1 VTNQLPS
8 DHAAAPIAIIGMACR
23 YPGGIASPE
32 ELWEFVAAERCAV
45 ADMPQDRG
53 WDLERLFHPDETLP
67 GRSVSRYCGGVVAD
81 AAMFDAEFFG
91 ISPRDAVAM
100 NPVQRLLLMTAWE
113 VFEHAGIVPD
123 TVRGQDVGT
132 FVGIH
137 SPEYGPLWHESAVD
151 VEGKLMTG
159 TLHSVASG
167 RLSHFFGL
175 SGPCITADTGC
186 SASLVGM
193 HLAMQSLRS
202 GESSMALVGGA
213 SFQATPG
220 QFTEFSRQGALS
232 PDGKCKAFAES
243 ADGAA
248 WSEGVGLLLLARL
261 PDAQRAGR
269 RVLGVICGS
278 AVNHDGDGNRF
289 TVPNSSAHEQ
299 LIRRALADAG
309 LAVHEVDAIDA
320 HGTGTSVGDPLEAEA
335 ILATYG
341 QRPASERPL
350 LLGSLKSNLGHTTAA
365 AGVGSVIKMVQAMR
379 QDLLPRTLHV
389 DKPSSQIDW
398 SSGSVRL
405 LEEAAPWPRGERPRR
420 AAVSSFGIGGTN
432 AHIVLEEAPPTDE
445 LPPTRTAGRD
455 NATIVPWVLSGRTD
469 QALRDQAQALRRH
482 LAAHPGL
489 DPIDVGFSL
498 ATSRARFE
506 HRAVVVASSVERFMT
521 GLDAIAES
529 RSTES
534 VVAGQTKPSGGVAF
548 VFPGQGA
555 QWPGMATELAKAS
568 SVFADCLDECARAL
582 APHCD
587 WELLDV
593 VNGVP
598 GAPSLDRV
606 DVVQPALFAM
616 MVSLA
621 RMWAHYGVRP
631 TCVVGHSQGEIAA
644 ACVAGGLSLEDAA
657 KVVALRSKAI
667 RKLTGE
673 CGMASFALAP
683 EQVGPYLTDG
693 VSIAVVNGPNATV
706 LAGPR
711 VVLEE
716 LVADLTAKDERA
728 RMLPVDYASH
738 SVQVEQIR
746 GELLAELADIVPRAS
761 AIPFYSTVTGQR
773 LDTAALTAEY
783 WYTNLRQTVRFADAV
798 RTVLGDDVRHFV
810 EASPHPLLL
819 AAIEEVAAAAGTPEV
834 TTVGSLR
841 RGDSGADGVMHYLMR
856 YVAQVFVDGLPV
868 NGAALFDGLGARRV
882 DLPTYAF
889 QTQRFWLGNGSAS
902 ANLASHGL
910 GSTGHPLLGA
920 TIELAEDGVLLS
932 GALSTRTHPWL
943 ADHGVHGS
951 VIVPGAALVEMVVRA
966 ADEVGCGF
974 VEELVLAAPLLL
986 LAGDAVAVQVAV
998 GGPDDSGRRKV
1009 SIRSRRSAGNQGAS
1023 AGGWTCHATGAVV
1036 QGGHEERDGA
1046 DAWPPAGADP
1056 VDIEAFYDQLA
1067 AAGYFYGEAFRG
1079 LRAIWRRGQEV
1090 FAEAALTE
1098 PVRADAG
1105 RFILHPALLDAA
1117 LLPTAVDSA
1126 ASGQTRVPFSFN
1138 RVQLHSS
1145 GASALRVRLAFDGD
1159 EVAIT
1164 ATDPTGQ
1171 PVLSIGAV
1179 ATRPLSIDQ
1188 LSAGQ
1193 RSTADSLL
1201 RVQWSPVAAPSGV
1214 DGPIPDVAVLR
1225 CDETDPRRAAA
1236 WALAAVQSFLRD
1248 DSAGSARLALVT
1260 HDAMVCDPGDQ
1271 VNAAQAAVWGLVRTA
1286 RSEHGDRF
1294 VLIDV
1299 DDRGISDASLLA
1311 AVTLDEP
1318 ELAIR
1323 GDVVSVPRLVRVAG
1337 HRRMILPQEPSW
1349 HLAATEIGTL
1359 ASMAPV
1365 PDESASTPLAA
1376 GQVRIAARAIG
1387 LNFRDVLTALGMVP
1401 GPSQTGLEGAG
1412 VVVEVGP
1419 GESGLNVGD
1428 RVLGY
1433 WPDGAGSVVIA
1444 DRRLVARIPAGWSFA
1459 RAASAT
1465 VAYVTALYGLRDVA
1479 GVRPGER
1486 VLVHAAAG
1494 GVGVAAVHV
1503 AKWLGAE
1510 VFGTASPG
1518 KWPVLHGLGL
1528 DDDHIAS
1535 SRTAEFADRFGIM
1548 DVVLNSLAGELLDA
1562 SLRMLDPGGRF
1573 VEMGK
1578 TDLRDPAGLGVAY
1591 RPFDLTTMDVDVLGG
1606 LLADVLRLF
1615 ETGELAELL
1624 PLRAWDVREAR
1635 EAMSF
1640 MRQGKHVGKNVLT
1653 LPRALD
1659 PAGTVLITGG
1669 TGELGGLLARHLV
1682 AEHNVRKLV
1691 LTSRRGPDAPGS
1703 AELVA
1708 ELAELG
1714 AHARVLACDVAER
1727 SQVETLVAE
1736 IGSGLTGVVHAAGA
1750 LDDGTVE
1757 SLTAERLE
1765 AVFRPKVDAASH
1777 LDELTRHLDLAMFVL
1792 FSSMA
1797 GTLGSPGQAN
1807 YAAANSAMDAIAV
1820 RRHAAG
1826 FPGQSLAWGF
1836 WQSASGMTAHMA
1848 GLDRER
1854 LARSGMRPM
1863 PDELG
1868 LALFDAA
1875 FSDGGVVLATAAL
1888 NPEISGSGVS
1898 PLLRGL
1904 AAPARR
1910 VAAGNLSTS
1919 SNKSLPIRLAGMAA
1933 PERTA
1938 TLVALVRS
1946 HAAAV
1951 LGHSGPEAIGRD
1963 RAFKEL
1969 GIDSL
1974 TAVELRNRLSADTGV
1989 RLSTT
1994 VVFQY
1999 PNPAQLAE
2007 HLATLLGPATENGDG
2022 ESHDAASVPAPPV
2035 AAQVASEEQIDEMDI
2050 EALVAMVNPGSAELE
2065 RERR

>member
-1 VTNQLPS
+1 MRQLPG
-8 DHAAAPIAIIGMACR
+8 DHVAAPIAIIGMACR
-23 YPGGIASPE
+23 YPGDIVSPE
-32 ELWEFVAAERCAV
+32 DLWEFVAAERCAV
-45 ADMPQDRG
+45 AEMPQDRG
-53 WDLERLFHPDETLP
+53 WDLGRLFHPDETLP
-67 GRSVSRYCGGVVAD
+67 GRSSSRYCGGVVAD
-81 AAMFDAEFFG
+81 AAMFDADFFG

-113 VFEHAGIVPD
+113 AFEHAGIVPD
-123 TVRGQDVGT
+123 AVRGQDVGT

-137 SPEYGPLWHESAVD
+137 SPEYGPLWHESAAD

-159 TLHSVASG
+159 TMHSAASG

-175 SGPCITADTGC
+175 SGPCITVDTGC
-186 SASLVGM
+186 SASLVGV

-220 QFTEFSRQGALS
+220 QFTEFTRQGGLAS
-232 PDGKCKAFAES
+232 DGKCKAFAES

-261 PDAQRAGR
+261 SDAQRAGR
-269 RVLGVICGS
+269 RVLGVVRGS

-289 TVPNSSAHEQ
+289 TVPNSGAHER

-309 LAVHEVDAIDA
+309 LAVHEVDAVDA
-320 HGTGTSVGDPLEAEA
+320 HGTGTSVGDPIEAEA

-341 QRPASERPL
+341 QRPASDRPL

-379 QDLLPRTLHV
+379 QDVLPRTLHV
-389 DKPSSQIDW
+389 DKPNSRIDW
-398 SSGSVRL
+398 SSGSVQL

-432 AHIVLEEAPPTDE
+432 AHVVLEEAPPAEE
-445 LPPTRTAGRD
+445 LAPVRTADRGD
-455 NATIVPWVLSGRTD
+455 AAIVPWVLSGRTEE
-469 QALRDQAQALRRH
+469 ALRDQALALRRH
-482 LAAHPGL
+482 VAAHPGL
-489 DPIDVGFSL
+489 DLVDVGFSL

-506 HRAVVVASSVERFMT
+506 HRAVVIASDLERFTT
-521 GLDAIAES
+521 GLNAIAEG
-529 RSTES
+529 RPAES
-534 VVAGQTKPSGGVAF
+534 VVAGRTKTSGGTAF

-555 QWPGMATELAKAS
+555 QWPGMARELAKAS
-568 SVFADCLDECARAL
+568 PVFADCLDECAQAL
-582 APHCD
+582 APYCD

-593 VNGVP
+593 LNGAP
-598 GAPSLDRV
+598 GAASLDRV

-621 RMWAHYGVRP
+621 RMWAHYGVQP

-644 ACVAGGLSLEDAA
+644 ACVAGALSLDDAA

-667 RKLTGE
+667 RNLTGD
-673 CGMASFALAP
+673 CAMASFAMTP
-683 EQVGPYLTDG
+683 EQVRPHLAEG
-693 VSIAVVNGPNATV
+693 VSIAVVNGPSATV

-711 VVLEE
+711 LVLEE

-738 SVQVEQIR
+738 SAQVEQIR
-746 GELLAELADIVPRAS
+746 EELLAELAGIAPRTS
-761 AIPFYSTVTGQR
+761 AVPFYSTVTGQ
-773 LDTAALTAEY
+773 LFDTAALTAEY

-798 RTVLGDDVRHFV
+798 RTVLGDGVLHFV

-819 AAIEEVAAAAGTPEV
+819 AAIEEVAAEAGAPEAA
-834 TTVGSLR
+834 TVGSLR
-841 RGDSGADGVMHYLMR
+841 RGEAGTDSAVQHVMR
-856 YVAQVFVDGLPV
+856 YVSQAFVDGLPID
-868 NGAALFDGLGARRV
+868 GEALFAGLDARRV

-889 QTQRFWLGNGSAS
+889 QTQRFWLGNAS
-902 ANLASHGL
+902 ATASSALHGF

-920 TIELAEDGVLLS
+920 TVELADDSVLLS
-932 GALSTRTHPWL
+932 GTLSTRTHPWL

-974 VEELVLAAPLLL
+974 LEELVLAAPLVLP
-986 LAGDAVAVQVAV
+986 GQDAVAVQVV
-998 GGPDDSGRRKV
+998 IGGQDDTGRRKASV
-1009 SIRSRRSAGNQGAS
+1009 RSRLAAGDRSTV
-1023 AGGWTCHATGAVV
+1023 GGSWTSHATGSVLPAG
-1036 QGGHEERDGA
+1036 QDEQDGA
-1046 DAWPPAGADP
+1046 EAWPPTGADP
-1056 VDIEAFYDQLA
+1056 IDVEAFHHQLA

-1079 LRAIWRRGQEV
+1079 LRAAWRRGTEM

-1117 LLPTAVDSA
+1117 LLPAAVDSA
-1126 ASGQTRVPFSFN
+1126 ASGQTRVPFTFN
-1138 RVQLHSS
+1138 RVRLHSA
-1145 GASALRVRLAFDGD
+1145 GASALRVRLAFHGD

-1164 ATDPTGQ
+1164 ATDPAGQ
-1171 PVLSIGAV
+1171 PVLSIEAV
-1179 ATRPLSIDQ
+1179 TTRPLSLDQ
-1188 LSAGQ
+1188 LSAG
-1193 RSTADSLL
+1193 RLSTADSLL
-1201 RVQWSPVAAPSGV
+1201 RVQWSAVAAPPGAG
-1214 DGPIPDVAVLR
+1214 GPILDITVRR
-1225 CDETDPRRAAA
+1225 CEETDPRRAAA
-1236 WALAAVQSFLRD
+1236 WALAAVQWLLRE
-1248 DSAGSARLALVT
+1248 DSTGSAMLALVT
-1260 HDAMVCDPGDQ
+1260 HNAVVCDPGDE

-1286 RSEHGDRF
+1286 RAEHGSRF
-1294 VLIDV
+1294 VLVDV
-1299 DDRGISDASLLA
+1299 DDRDTSDASLSSALA
-1311 AVTLDEP
+1311 LGET

-1323 GDVVSVPRLVRVAG
+1323 GDIVSVPRLVRAADP
-1337 HRRMILPQEPSW
+1337 RRMILPAAPSW
-1349 HLAATEIGTL
+1349 HVTATEVGTLTSLAA
-1359 ASMAPV
+1359 V
-1365 PDESASTPLAA
+1365 PDESASTPLEA

-1387 LNFRDVLTALGMVP
+1387 LNFKDVLIALGMVP
-1401 GPSQTGLEGAG
+1401 GSSTTGLEGAG
-1412 VVVEVGP
+1412 VVVEVAP
-1419 GESGLNVGD
+1419 GESGLKVGD

-1433 WPDGAGSVVIA
+1433 WPDRAGSVVIA

-1459 RAASAT
+1459 QAASVP
-1465 VAYVTALYGLRDVA
+1465 VAYMTALHGLRDVG

-1518 KWPVLHGLGL
+1518 KWPVLRGLGL
-1528 DDDHIAS
+1528 DDHHIAS
-1535 SRTAEFADRFGIM
+1535 SRTAEFADRFGTV
-1548 DVVLNSLAGELLDA
+1548 DVVLNSLTGELLDA
-1562 SLRMLDPGGRF
+1562 SLQLLDSNGRF

-1578 TDLRDPAGLGVAY
+1578 TDLRDPTALDVAY
-1591 RPFDLTTMDVDVLGG
+1591 RPFDLTAMDADVLGR
-1606 LLADVLRLF
+1606 LLSDVLSLF
-1615 ETGELAELL
+1615 ETGELTELP

-1653 LPRALD
+1653 LPRALE

-1669 TGELGGLLARHLV
+1669 TGKLGRLLARHLV
-1682 AEHNVRKLV
+1682 AEHGVRELV
-1691 LTSRRGPDAPGS
+1691 LTGRRGPDTPGS
-1703 AELVA
+1703 TELVA

-1714 AHARVLACDVAER
+1714 AHARVVACDVAER
-1727 SQVETLVAE
+1727 PQAEALVAG
-1736 IGSGLTGVVHAAGA
+1736 IGSGLTGIVHAAGT

-1757 SLTAERLE
+1757 SLTPERFE
-1765 AVFRPKVDAASH
+1765 AVFRPKADAASH

-1807 YAAANSAMDAIAV
+1807 YAAANTAMDAIAV
-1820 RRHAAG
+1820 RRQAAG
-1826 FPGQSLAWGF
+1826 LPGQSLAWGF
-1836 WQSASGMTAHMA
+1836 WQSASGMTAHLA
-1848 GLDRER
+1848 DLDRER

-1875 FSDGGVVLATAAL
+1875 RSDGGAVLATAAM
-1888 NPEISGSGVS
+1888 NVEISGSGAS
-1898 PLLRGL
+1898 PLVRGL

-1910 VAAGNLSTS
+1910 VAAGSPSTTS
-1919 SNKSLPIRLAGMAA
+1919 DRSLPSRLAGMAA

-1938 TLVALVRS
+1938 ALVAIVRA

-1974 TAVELRNRLSADTGV
+1974 TAVELRNKLTSQTGV
-1989 RLSTT
+1989 RLAPT

-1999 PNPAQLAE
+1999 PNPAELAE
-2007 HLATLLGPATENGDG
+2007 HLATLLGPSAENGDG
-2022 ESHDAASVPAPPV
+2022 ASPEAVSAAAAPDTAEV
-2035 AAQVASEEQIDEMDI
+2035 VSAEQIDEMDI
-2050 EALVAMVNPGSAELE
+2050 TALVAMVNPGSTEVE